1 MLQEIFFV
9 NVKNKNQLILIAL
22 FGVLAI
28 AILTS
33 AVIFGTKYKAQPA
46 LQDNLKPAEID
57 TEAIAA
63 GQIPESDA
71 PLAETD
77 TQLAETDAQLAEIDM
92 SETEPETAPEPESES
107 QVETEPAPESD
118 EPDNRTVEEKLR
130 DLICSEAPL
139 KWARVYKNDENGAAS
154 ASSEFVK
161 VYPELSF
168 AYYDIDS
175 GEEIAY
181 NSAEIRYSAS
191 LIKAPYI
198 YAILREIEEFEQNKH
213 DFDKDGNP
221 LYGEDGEP
229 LFEGNHPNYDED
241 GKIIYLEGEEK
252 YDLSEKWVYDSE
264 AMFTE
269 GSGEL
274 MNEEDGFEL
283 TWYELLDY
291 ALLYSD
297 NIAFAQLR
305 DRFGYSSFYKMTK
318 EVGIR
323 GVDTGFMNLSADDCV
338 LFLRELYD
346 YFEAGSDYALH
357 MRDCMTKSKHL
368 EMICANYPEGMAAHK
383 YGWDI
388 GAFHDMAIVLDE
400 HPYIIVI
407 MTDYE
412 DGGEEPTDFIGDVTE
427 LVKQLHAETYPPEE

>member
-1 MLQEIFFV
+1 MI
-9 NVKNKNQLILIAL
+9 IAL
-22 FGVLAI
+22 FGILAV

-33 AVIFGTKYKAQPA
+33 SVILGSKYNADSVA
-46 LQDNLKPAEID
+46 EDNLTPAEID
-57 TEAIAA
+57 SEAPWAEH
-63 GQIPESDA
+63 IPESEIPVLSENDTEA
-71 PLAETD
+71 AMYSETES
-77 TQLAETDAQLAEIDM
+77 ETETETE
-92 SETEPETAPEPESES
+92 SETEPET
-107 QVETEPAPESD
+107 TPESD
-118 EPDNRTVEEKLR
+118 SDISPEETEPDNRSSEEKLY
-130 DLICSEAPL
+130 DLLNSEAPL
-139 KWARVYKNDENGAAS
+139 KWARVIKRDDSGAVYAS
-154 ASSEFVK
+154 DEFVK

-175 GEEIAY
+175 GEGITY

-198 YAILREIEEFEQNKH
+198 YAVLREIEEFEKNKH

-221 LYGEDGEP
+221 LYDENGEP

-252 YDLSEKWVYDSE
+252 YDLSEKWVYDS
-264 AMFTE
+264 ATMFTE
-269 GSGEL
+269 GSGEI
-274 MNEEDGFEL
+274 MEMDDGLEL
-283 TWYELLDY
+283 TWYELFDY

-305 DRFGYSSFYKMTK
+305 DRFGYSSFYKMTN
-318 EVGIR
+318 ELGIR
-323 GVDTGFMNLSADDCV
+323 GARTDFMNLSADDCV

-346 YFEAGSDYALH
+346 YFETGSEYALR
-357 MRDCMTKSKHL
+357 MKDCMTKSKHL
-368 EMICANYPEGMAAHK
+368 EMICANYPSGMVAHK

-388 GAFHDMAIVLDE
+388 DAFHDMAIVFDE

-407 MTDYE
+407 MTDYD

-427 LVKQLHAETYPPEE
+427 LVKEIHAGMYPEKE